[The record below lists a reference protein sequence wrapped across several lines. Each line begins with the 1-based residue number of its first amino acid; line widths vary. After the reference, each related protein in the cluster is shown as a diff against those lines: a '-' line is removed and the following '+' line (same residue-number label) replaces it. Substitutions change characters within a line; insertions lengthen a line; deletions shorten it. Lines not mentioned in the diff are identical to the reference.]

1 MITRRSKA
9 ADGRSRPLP
18 EEPHPRTHLK
28 GCWWSGLSR
37 PPGRSPRDH
46 SEAHRP
52 QLLTTSPI
60 WDLGDMAALE
70 LGSTPCDERPLGV
83 GFAVVGTVGT
93 PRREGQELHEFYCPG
108 CWSLLEVEAVPPGY
122 PAVFDFEPDIDT
134 FYADFLGR
142 PAPAAG

>member
-60 WDLGDMAALE
+60 WDLGDMAAWG
-70 LGSTPCDERPLGV
+70 LGSTPCDERPPGV
-83 GFAVVGTVGT
+83 GFAVVRTVGT
-93 PRREGQELHEFYCPG
+93 PRRGGAGTARVLLPWLLVAVRGRGRSARIPG
-108 CWSLLEVEAVPPGY
+108 CFRL
-122 PAVFDFEPDIDT
+122 
-134 FYADFLGR
+134 R
-142 PAPAAG
+142 